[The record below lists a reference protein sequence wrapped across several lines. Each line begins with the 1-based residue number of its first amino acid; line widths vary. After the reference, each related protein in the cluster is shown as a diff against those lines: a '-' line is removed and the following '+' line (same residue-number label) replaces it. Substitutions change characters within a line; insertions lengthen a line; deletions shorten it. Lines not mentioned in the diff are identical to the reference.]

1 MRTSAR
7 PARRTSKWSAPEA
20 EPDAQEGELLL
31 SGKSATGFLGVW
43 QRSSGS
49 FQASSGRGN
58 NLGCFATAVDAAVA
72 VARHKGAQEEIEV
85 RADSRVSL
93 NGRARQPLIDSRVDL
108 SRAPRTVAPYEW
120 VLPLN
125 EPLQS
130 QR

>member
-1 MRTSAR
+1 MILQFCHYIADRMR
-7 PARRTSKWSAPEA
+7 
-20 EPDAQEGELLL
+20 D
-31 SGKSATGFLGVW
+31 SG
-43 QRSSGS
+43 
-49 FQASSGRGN
+49 
-58 NLGCFATAVDAAVA
+58 
-72 VARHKGAQEEIEV
+72 QEEIEV